1 MAKKAGVIEIQGK
14 DYELVASRVSKFRSE
29 HPDWTIHTE
38 LISNEDK
45 VLFKCTILNGEQLI
59 STGHA
64 EETPGTTH
72 INKTSALE
80 NCETSAV
87 GRALSLA
94 GYAGNYNPT
103 KEEVEA
109 AEANAL
115 KLLQGISEDQI
126 KKLKTEWLKAFPD
139 DAKYEEVEKY
149 FFKRIEDFTQADYEN
164 CLARIKMRVKQILD
178 PVKIKRNRPKP
189 QKGPKK
195 VD

>member
-1 MAKKAGVIEIQGK
+1 MAKKAGVVEIQGK
-14 DYELVASRVSKFRSE
+14 DYELVASRVAKFRSE

-45 VLFKCTILNGEQLI
+45 VLFKCTILDGEHLI
-59 STGHA
+59 ATGHA
-64 EETPGTTH
+64 EEIPGTTH

-103 KEEVEA
+103 KEEVEV

-115 KLLQGISEDQI
+115 QLLKSINKDQI
-126 KKLKTEWLKAFPD
+126 EELKTEWLKAFPD
-139 DAKYEEVEKY
+139 DKEYEEVEKY
-149 FFKRIEDFTQADYEN
+149 FAKRLEDFTQADYLN
-164 CLARIKMRVKQILD
+164 CLARIKMRVIQMVDL
-178 PVKIKRNRPKP
+178 KIKRNRSEP

>member
-1 MAKKAGVIEIQGK
+1 MAKKAGVVEIQGK
-14 DYELVASRVSKFRSE
+14 DYELVASRVAKFRSE

-45 VLFKCTILNGEQLI
+45 VLFKCTILNGEHLI
-59 STGHA
+59 ATGHA
-64 EETPGTTH
+64 EEIPGTTH

-103 KEEVEA
+103 KEEIEA
-109 AEANAL
+109 AHTKALLLLDELNQKQINHL
-115 KLLQGISEDQI
+115 KL
-126 KKLKTEWLKAFPD
+126 EWKKAFPHD
-139 DAKYEEVEKY
+139 VNFRDIDKYYKKPIEE
-149 FFKRIEDFTQADYEN
+149 FTQADYQN
-164 CLARIKMRVKQILD
+164 CLARIARKLKS
-178 PVKIKRNRPKP
+178 
-189 QKGPKK
+189 KGPKK

>member
-1 MAKKAGVIEIQGK
+1 MAKKPGVVEIQGK
-14 DYELVASRVSKFRSE
+14 DYELVASRIAKFRSE
-29 HPDWTIHTE
+29 HPDYTIHTE

-45 VLFKCTILNGEQLI
+45 VLFKCTILNGEQII

-64 EETPGTTH
+64 EEIPGTTH

-103 KEEVEA
+103 KEEVQA
-109 AEANAL
+109 AQANAL
-115 KLLQGISEDQI
+115 LLLDTIEKRQI
-126 KKLKTEWLKAFPD
+126 TDLKREWKKAFPHD
-139 DAKYEEVEKY
+139 VNFREIDKHFKKPIEE
-149 FFKRIEDFTQADYEN
+149 FTQADYQN
-164 CLARIKMRVKQILD
+164 CLARIKRKL
-178 PVKIKRNRPKP
+178 NS
-189 QKGPKK
+189 KGPNK

>member
-1 MAKKAGVIEIQGK
+1 MAKKAGVVEIQGK
-14 DYELVASRVSKFRSE
+14 DYELVASRVAKFRSE

-45 VLFKCTILNGEQLI
+45 VLFKCTILNGEHLI
-59 STGHA
+59 ATGHA
-64 EETPGTTH
+64 EEIPGTTH

-103 KEEVEA
+103 KEEIEA

-115 KLLQGISEDQI
+115 NLLNIINKHQVKE
-126 KKLKTEWLKAFPD
+126 LKTMWLKAFPD
-139 DAKYEEVEKY
+139 DTEYKEVEKY
-149 FFKRIEDFTQADYEN
+149 FKKRPEDFTKADYDN
-164 CLARIKMRVKQILD
+164 CVARINTRLRQ
-178 PVKIKRNRPKP
+178 KP